1 MKTLSQFFD
10 KIYLIN
16 LDSRPDRLQSATALL
31 HSIGVTD
38 FLRIA
43 GKFDNYDESLVL
55 GMSKQS
61 VKNAHLECLL
71 DALENGYDNIL
82 IFEDDI
88 VLNQHDSSIESNLS
102 MHIDNCIEWLE
113 NNEYDLF
120 YFDNIKGISRNQEKT
135 PIAIHRF
142 EFANQIQKIYGKAYA
157 HSYAVS
163 KRFVGSL
170 IAKQRELINSG
181 NDGVLGNIIAEKYI
195 YSPGIFDQRL
205 NDISNNTSI
214 PNIENLIPSNQ

>member
-1 MKTLSQFFD
+1 MERYDYFIK
-10 KIYLIN
+10 
-16 LDSRPDRLQSATALL
+16 AT
-31 HSIGVTD
+31 
-38 FLRIA
+38 
-43 GKFDNYDESLVL
+43 
-55 GMSKQS
+55 
-61 VKNAHLECLL
+61 
-71 DALENGYDNIL
+71 
-82 IFEDDI
+82 
-88 VLNQHDSSIESNLS
+88 
-102 MHIDNCIEWLE
+102 CI
-113 NNEYDLF
+113 
-120 YFDNIKGISRNQEKT
+120 S
-135 PIAIHRF
+135 IHRF
-142 EFANQIQKIYGKAYA
+142 EFANHIQKIYGKAYA